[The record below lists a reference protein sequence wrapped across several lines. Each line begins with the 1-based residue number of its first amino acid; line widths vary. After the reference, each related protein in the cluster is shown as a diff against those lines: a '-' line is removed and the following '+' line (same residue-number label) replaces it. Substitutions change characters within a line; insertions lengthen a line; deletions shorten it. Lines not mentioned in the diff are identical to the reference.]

1 MDYTHVSPGFEMVLS
16 QKDGVSLLSHGSGG
30 GCWGLWFNVSLSD
43 DPSSWDEDVKRLNR
57 LQLTLPALGDE
68 LRLVR
73 AHMAEFCRYH
83 PLFPR
88 SVEGIIR
95 NIGAEQLLDAGN
107 IGCEGRG
114 LLRTLGVQTESMRE
128 NQGRD
133 VALSASRALR
143 KTVKGDKPVSPLEKK
158 YSLLVGQM
166 GRDEKGTA
174 SWLADVLSRGEPEA
188 KSFRELCGAHGHRTY
203 GDSLPVRRP
212 FSCFSCEQGSGPCC
226 FSQQAEAAL
235 ICISGMDA
243 KKAVKHFRRFSEE
256 YVLAYCDALNSWL
269 ADSHVVGPWA
279 DIEAFYVDEPEAEA
293 IVEGTA
299 ETLGEKTPMKIWFAG
314 CLLKTLKSNQRWHDH
329 EELLDDFPDAVS
341 WLE

>member
-1 MDYTHVSPGFEMVLS
+1 MDYTHVPPGFEMVLS
-16 QKDGVSLLSHGSGG
+16 DEEGTTLLSPGSGG

-43 DPSSWDEDVKRLNR
+43 DPSSWDNEVERLNQ

-73 AHMAEFCRYH
+73 VHMAEFCRYH
-83 PLFPR
+83 PLFPG
-88 SVEGIIR
+88 SVRGIIR
-95 NIGAEQLLDAGN
+95 NIGAGQLLDAGN
-107 IGCEGRG
+107 IGCEGRE
-114 LLRTLGVQTESMRE
+114 LLRTLGVQTERMRE

-133 VALSASRALR
+133 VALSASRVLR
-143 KTVKGDKPVSPLEKK
+143 KAVKGEEPVSPLEKK

-166 GRDEKGTA
+166 GKDERGTA
-174 SWLADVLSRGEPEA
+174 SWLADVLSRGEPET
-188 KSFRELCGAHGHRTY
+188 KSFRELCGAHGHRAY
-203 GDSLPVRRP
+203 GDALPVGRP
-212 FSCFSCEQGSGPCC
+212 FSCFHCEQGSGPCC

-243 KKAVKHFRRFSEE
+243 KNVGKHFRRFSEE

-269 ADSHVVGPWA
+269 ADSSIVGPWA

-293 IVEGTA
+293 IAEETA
-299 ETLGEKTPMKIWFAG
+299 ETLGEKTPTKIWLAG
-314 CLLKTLKSNQRWHDH
+314 CLLKILKSNQRWHSH
-329 EELLDDFPDAVS
+329 EELLDNVPGAVS